1 MLSAVLRD
9 VSKLG
14 SNQTR
19 PIDIM
24 NEIQKAILSECA
36 GRWFKNPAGITAS
49 DLARKFG
56 ISNEEA
62 CKEVELLCEAG
73 YGKMNRDA
81 EFTELSFDTENPQ
94 AGFTYTPL
102 KTHVFFPSKQVLADA
117 FYGSG
122 LPRQKLPEY
131 VVRLHLGAHQYGL
144 VFFDEEVLFR
154 YFEHPEC
161 YEIEDSLAGGS
172 ITTNSEAGEDRHLY
186 VRYGKCRLKTGHIA
200 ISAVHKDLAHM
211 GASEQRYWHAHEIID
226 PSIDP
231 SDDNFQRFLG
241 RTFEGAW
248 VEYPDPI
255 RNLLAEI
262 VGVNEDLSPLSLFTR
277 TENVHLRMPVEQT
290 YKSYCDCASEL
301 YKVVGPDALSQPTLK
316 ALLQERFGHTQEDFI
331 HPESKRALSSL
342 QLLGLLESNL
352 GVPDAFNGP
361 LKKVAKLRIEADHK
375 ILAPQAPNRSYSND
389 FSNLCV
395 EVKNGIVKVRTALAR

>member
-1 MLSAVLRD
+1 
-9 VSKLG
+9 
-14 SNQTR
+14 
-19 PIDIM
+19 M

-36 GRWFKNPAGITAS
+36 DRWFKNPAGITAS

-81 EFTELSFDTENPQ
+81 DFTELSFDLENPQ
-94 AGFTYTPL
+94 AGFISHPL
-102 KTHVFFPSKQVLADA
+102 RTHVFFPSEQLLADA
-117 FYGSG
+117 FYGSK
-122 LPRQKLPEY
+122 LSRQNLPEY

-144 VFFDEEVLFR
+144 IFFDEEVLSR
-154 YFEHPEC
+154 YFEHPEF

-172 ITTNSEAGEDRHLY
+172 IATTSEAGEDRHLY
-186 VRYGKCRLKTGHIA
+186 VRYGKCRLNTGRIA
-200 ISAVHKDLAHM
+200 VSAVHKDLAHM
-211 GASEQRYWHAHEIID
+211 GASEQRYWHAHEISA
-226 PSIDP
+226 PSIDRT
-231 SDDNFQRFLG
+231 DDNFQRFLG
-241 RTFEGAW
+241 RTYEGAW

-255 RNLLAEI
+255 RNLLTEV
-262 VGVNEDLSPLSLFTR
+262 VGANSDLNPLSLFTR

-301 YKVVGPDALSQPTLK
+301 YKVVGPDALSQPALK
-316 ALLQERFGHTQEDFI
+316 ALLQDRFGHTQEDYI
-331 HPESKRALSSL
+331 HPESKRPLSSL

-352 GVPDAFNGP
+352 GVPDALNGP

-375 ILAPQAPNRSYSND
+375 ILEPQTSNRSYSSD
-389 FSNLCV
+389 FANLCS
-395 EVKNGIVKVRTALAR
+395 ELKNGIAKIRAALAH